1 MSLDP
6 QTSRTPETFILWN
19 IHAAAP
25 RCECERR
32 RRADLGAHRNF
43 RHATTRPLTP
53 LRIGYMFALPTAQ
66 EGERAE
72 VQFHYRSVLMKD
84 VKLIELGAVSDET
97 RESDV
102 PIGSDNGTVEPFVYL
117 GS

>member
-1 MSLDP
+1 
-6 QTSRTPETFILWN
+6 
-19 IHAAAP
+19 
-25 RCECERR
+25 
-32 RRADLGAHRNF
+32 
-43 RHATTRPLTP
+43 
-53 LRIGYMFALPTAQ
+53 
-66 EGERAE
+66 
-72 VQFHYRSVLMKD
+72 MKD